1 MKKVNYINL
10 RENCSFFEEWLPS
23 QAAVLPHP
31 STDMSLCIS
40 GLQRCKGKAAI
51 NSQKVAAVLV
61 LPIFLV
67 GM

>member
-23 QAAVLPHP
+23 QAAVPPHP

-51 NSQKVAAVLV
+51 NS
-61 LPIFLV
+61 
-67 GM
+67 